1 MRRISRRTGIRIVAI
16 GVVIVAGVC
25 GLGACTGSSGGSS
38 ASGGRAGSMPAGR
51 PTAAAGAPVAE
62 HRAARTAGGGRFTA
76 DVVSTAKIRIADMT
90 VAVKRGG
97 SVPAT
102 ADRAELVSITA
113 GGEVDAD
120 DRASGPHATAT
131 LVLRVP
137 PDQLTDVLNRLSALG
152 IEKSRH
158 STTQD
163 VTAKVADVAS
173 RVASAQG
180 SIFRL
185 RQLYHS
191 ATKVRD
197 VIAIE
202 NELAVRESNLESLQA
217 QQRALTAETTT
228 ARITLT
234 LIKQA
239 PRPPAPPPPPHHR
252 SGFIGGLLNGW
263 DAFRDGAGA
272 LATAAGA
279 MLPFLALLV
288 VLFIGWRVIWPRLRQ
303 PHRPE
308 ASAEPH

>member
-1 MRRISRRTGIRIVAI
+1 
-16 GVVIVAGVC
+16 
-25 GLGACTGSSGGSS
+25 
-38 ASGGRAGSMPAGR
+38 
-51 PTAAAGAPVAE
+51 
-62 HRAARTAGGGRFTA
+62 
-76 DVVSTAKIRIADMT
+76 MT
-90 VAVKRGG
+90 VAVRRGG

-102 ADRAELVSITA
+102 ADRAESIAITSD
-113 GGEVDAD
+113 GEVDAD
-120 DRASGPHATAT
+120 DRTSGPHPTAT

-137 PDQLTDVLNRLSALG
+137 PDQLDDVLSRLSALG

-163 VTAKVADVAS
+163 VTAKVADVTS
-173 RVASAQG
+173 RVASAEG

-202 NELAVRESNLESLQA
+202 NELAQRESNLESLQA
-217 QQRALTAETTT
+217 QQRALTSETTT

-239 PRPPAPPPPPHHR
+239 APPPPPPPPSHHR

-279 MLPFLALLV
+279 VLPFLALLV
-288 VLFIGWRVIWPRLRQ
+288 VLFIGWRLLWPRLRQ
-303 PHRPE
+303 PNRPH
-308 ASAEPH
+308 APEPH

>member
-1 MRRISRRTGIRIVAI
+1 MKRISRKAGTRIVAL
-16 GVVIVAGVC
+16 GVVIIAGIC
-25 GLGACTGSSGGSS
+25 GLGACTGSGGGSS
-38 ASGGRAGSMPAGR
+38 ENGGPAAGAAAAPA
-51 PTAAAGAPVAE
+51 TAAASA
-62 HRAARTAGGGRFTA
+62 AARHAAAGKSGGQFA
-76 DVVSTAKIRIADMT
+76 VDVTSTAKIRIADLT

-102 ADRAELVSITA
+102 ADRAESIAITA
-113 GGEVDAD
+113 GGAVDAD

-137 PDQLTDVLNRLSALG
+137 PQQLADVLNRLSSLG

-173 RVASAQG
+173 RVASANE
-180 SIFRL
+180 SILRL
-185 RQLYHS
+185 RQLYRS

-202 NELAVRESNLESLQA
+202 SELAVRESNLESLQA
-217 QQRALTAETTT
+217 QQRALAAQTTT

-234 LIKQA
+234 LIKQ
-239 PRPPAPPPPPHHR
+239 PRQPAPPPPAQHR

-279 MLPFLALLV
+279 VLPFLALLV
-288 VLFIGWRVIWPRLRQ
+288 VLFVGWRVLWPRLRQ
-303 PHRPE
+303 THRPD
-308 ASAEPH
+308 ASAEPQ